1 MEKPEEKPGEAQKSM
16 ENDLGQGQVMS
27 NAAGR
32 SKSQGENMPWL
43 FLKDLGA
50 LAL

>member
-1 MEKPEEKPGEAQKSM
+1 MEKPGEKPGEAQRSM
-16 ENDLGQGQVMS
+16 ENGLGQGRVMS

-32 SKSQGENMPWL
+32 SKSRGENVSWL
-43 FLKDLGA
+43 FLKDPGA